1 MKTISKNILPII
13 SLTLLVGIVAL
24 VIYNVL
30 THGVVSS
37 TPFDDLG

>member
-13 SLTLLVGIVAL
+13 SLTLIGVIVAL
-24 VIYNVL
+24 VIYNAV
-30 THGVVSS
+30 THGVASS

>member
-13 SLTLLVGIVAL
+13 SLTLIGVIVVL
-24 VIYNVL
+24 VIYNVV
-30 THGVVSS
+30 THGVASS

>member
-13 SLTLLVGIVAL
+13 SLTLIAAIVAL
-24 VIYNVL
+24 VIYNVVM
-30 THGVVSS
+30 HGVVPS

>member
-1 MKTISKNILPII
+1 MKSISKNILPII

-24 VIYNVL
+24 VIYNIA
-30 THGVVSS
+30 THGIVTS